1 MHLPAPLAAPPL
13 LPLAAAR
20 MPELRLDSNRH
31 PEAFQS
37 TKADAE
43 VWAIN
48 RAADEA
54 RVARSQSPRE

>member
-1 MHLPAPLAAPPL
+1 
-13 LPLAAAR
+13 